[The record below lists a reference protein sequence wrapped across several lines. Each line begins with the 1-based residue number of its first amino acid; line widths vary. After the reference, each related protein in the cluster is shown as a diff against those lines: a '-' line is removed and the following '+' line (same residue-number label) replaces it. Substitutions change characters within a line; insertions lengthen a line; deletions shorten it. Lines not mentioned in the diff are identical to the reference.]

1 MISRINSLSSSE
13 EKSDLSD
20 DFLMKPNSYGSDIS
34 NLVCTKDKTKFFTFI
49 EKFRALNS
57 TYATESKNCLP

>member
-34 NLVCTKDKTKFFTFI
+34 NFVCAKDQENEI
-49 EKFRALNS
+49 LNIH
-57 TYATESKNCLP
+57 